1 MVTIARSSMARIIPR
16 DARLPLLIL
25 TVAIT
30 IPFSVFVH
38 TLKVKQT
45 ILKAIVHRDAEYYFR
60 DYIIA
65 VALVEPS
72 QDAELNRFVA
82 SRFGE
87 AAMCSW
93 SEKAVTCKVD
103 NVTIPFAVMKY
114 SDASRELL

>member
-1 MVTIARSSMARIIPR
+1 MSRIIPR
-16 DARLPLLIL
+16 EARLPLLIF

-30 IPFSVFVH
+30 ILFSVFVH
-38 TLKVKQT
+38 HLKLKQT
-45 ILKAIVHRDAEYYFR
+45 TLKAIVRKDAEYYFR
-60 DYIIA
+60 DYITAIA
-65 VALVEPS
+65 QVEPT

-93 SEKAVTCKVD
+93 SEKAVTCKVG